1 MAFFAR
7 RGNPVKIIITG
18 NMGYVG
24 PIVVSH
30 LRQAMPDA
38 VLVGIDSALFGHCLT
53 AGNLPEHL
61 IDVQIYQDVRNVSE
75 QTFAGADAVV
85 HLAAI
90 SNDPMGTRFE
100 AVTEE
105 VNTRATLRIAE
116 LAARSGVRRL
126 VFASSCSIYG
136 FAEGQARSE
145 RDPLNPLTA
154 YARSKVAAEQGLET
168 IACKTPMN
176 VTALR
181 FATACGFSSRTR
193 LDLVLNDLVA
203 SALATRRISVLSDGT
218 PWRPLIHLSDMA
230 RAIEWAITRPT
241 SSDDKFLA
249 INAGSDG
256 WNYQVIDLAEAVS
269 AAVPGTTI
277 DINKNAPADRR
288 SYRVDFNLF
297 KSLAPNH
304 QPQVGLEDAVQELV
318 EGLSQLSSLTSDY
331 RSSNMIRFNCLG
343 ALTEAGQINSEL
355 RWTRRMRQANGSFL
369 PAGNESEPFT
379 Q

>member
-1 MAFFAR
+1 MACFAR
-7 RGNPVKIIITG
+7 QGNAVKIVITG

-30 LRQAMPDA
+30 LRQAIPDA
-38 VLVGIDSALFGHCLT
+38 ALVGIDSALFGHCLT

-61 IDVQIYQDVRNVSE
+61 IDLQIYQDVRDVSE
-75 QTFAGADAVV
+75 QTFTGADVVV

-100 AVTEE
+100 SVTEE

-116 LAARSGVRRL
+116 LAARSGVSRL

-136 FAEGQARSE
+136 YAEGQARSE
-145 RDPLNPLTA
+145 GDPLNPLTA
-154 YARSKVAAEQGLET
+154 YARSKVAAEQGLKT
-168 IACKTPMN
+168 IASNTPIN

-193 LDLVLNDLVA
+193 LDLVLNDFVA
-203 SALATRRISVLSDGT
+203 SALATKRISVLSDGT
-218 PWRPLIHLSDMA
+218 PWRPLIHVSDMA
-230 RAIEWAITRPT
+230 RAIEWAITRPI
-241 SSDDKFLA
+241 SSDAKFLA
-249 INAGSDG
+249 INAGSDE

-269 AAVPGTTI
+269 AAVPGATI
-277 DINKNAPADRR
+277 DINKDAPADRR
-288 SYRVDFNLF
+288 SYRVDFSLF
-297 KSLAPNH
+297 KRLAPDH
-304 QPQVGLEDAVQELV
+304 QPQVGLEDAIQGLV

-343 ALTEAGQINSEL
+343 ALTEAGQIDSDL
-355 RWTRRMRQANGSFL
+355 RWKRSSASGGGKLLQARDT
-369 PAGNESEPFT
+369 E
-379 Q
+379 